1 MGNFFFY
8 NWIYTTKMTESQT
21 MFVKIMLFYAFLT
34 YIMIPGIFYFF
45 VEKSLKSAGKGF
57 IVGSVLSIVLW
68 LLYGSKMI

>member
-1 MGNFFFY
+1 MGNIFLQLD
-8 NWIYTTKMTESQT
+8 IYYKMTESQT

-57 IVGSVLSIVLW
+57 IVGSILSIVLW